1 MIVFIKYFISS
12 NLINFFLGP
21 SSVFLLVFFMT
32 THTDPLVVAG
42 LYKLFFR
49 QLSPPLLTYSLY
61 DKWIHAQQQE
71 NQLAYVVTMRSL
83 FAALP
88 ESHQIVSLCFSKK

>member
-1 MIVFIKYFISS
+1 MIVFIKIFYIVKSYQ
-12 NLINFFLGP
+12 
-21 SSVFLLVFFMT
+21 LLSWNSFSASFMT

-88 ESHQIVSLCFSKK
+88 ESHQIVSLCIPKK

>member
-1 MIVFIKYFISS
+1 
-12 NLINFFLGP
+12 
-21 SSVFLLVFFMT
+21 MT

-88 ESHQIVSLCFSKK
+88 ESHQIVSLCIPKNNCFTSSLSTMK